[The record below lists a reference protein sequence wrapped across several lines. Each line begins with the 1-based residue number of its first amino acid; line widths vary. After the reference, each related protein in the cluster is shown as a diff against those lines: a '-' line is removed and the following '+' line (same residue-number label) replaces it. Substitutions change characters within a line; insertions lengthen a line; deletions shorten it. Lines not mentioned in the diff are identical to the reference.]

1 MSETGLTLDGRAW
14 LSQTFGVSL
23 GGGGGG
29 GGLEGWRS
37 ARTAALGQLVAL
49 ETAFRGMDEP
59 EVNEAIILLK
69 AIQANLTEAPETA
82 QQVDEL
88 RKYLETSDIIE
99 EAEEPNGFGLT
110 INLREPLLAALAQV
124 RPAKGA

>member
-29 GGLEGWRS
+29 LEGWRG